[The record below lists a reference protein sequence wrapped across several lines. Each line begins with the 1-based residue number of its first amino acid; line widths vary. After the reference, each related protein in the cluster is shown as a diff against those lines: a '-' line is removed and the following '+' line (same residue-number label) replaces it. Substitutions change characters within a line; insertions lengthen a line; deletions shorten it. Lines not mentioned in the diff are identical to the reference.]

1 MDQLEDLVPE
11 IDREFLSSKGLKFR
25 AVRAGE
31 EVHVIIDDFPFPDA
45 YTPRTASLLIKLPAG
60 YPSANLDMFWTNPV
74 IRLVSGDM
82 PQNCTDLQMINEVQ
96 WQQWSRHFAT
106 AWRQGVDNL
115 QTFVATIRREL
126 QKGK

>member
-11 IDREFLSSKGLKFR
+11 IDREFLSSKGFKFR
-25 AVRAGE
+25 ALRSGA

-45 YTPRTASLLIKLPAG
+45 YAPRVASLMIKLPAG
-60 YPSANLDMFWTNPV
+60 YPNANLDMFWTNPV
-74 IRLVSGDM
+74 VRLVSGAM
-82 PQNCTDLQMINEVQ
+82 PQNCTELQKIDEVQ

-115 QTFVATIRREL
+115 QTFVATVRREL
-126 QKGK
+126 QKGR